1 MTRLTINVDRE
12 KLAADIRE
20 LKSVEPLPTSALRLV
35 NVCKESAVHSNEV
48 ITIIQSEPAIAARVL
63 AVANSPLYGYSRR
76 ISTISHAVVILGIR
90 NISQLALSFAARAAF
105 CGSGQS
111 NEFCTKLY
119 RHSLGCG
126 LMAGHLA
133 EVCDVDEPNH
143 AYLSGLLHDIGK
155 LVLVQLLKDDYVTLA
170 INTPHEQL
178 VQVEDELFGLNHQNV
193 GERCAEKWGFPLDIR
208 KAIGNHHLSDSKSDC
223 GSLMSVVAA
232 ANFLSKSRGIGCLPE
247 QYTAKP
253 LQGNTILSE
262 MNPDELE
269 LLISAARVEYEI
281 LASTR

>member
-1 MTRLTINVDRE
+1 MTKMTLKVDRE

-35 NVCKESAVHSNEV
+35 NICQEADVHSNEV

-90 NISQLALSFAARAAF
+90 NISQLALSFAARSAF

-119 RHSLGCG
+119 KHSLGCG
-126 LMAGHLA
+126 LMASHLA
-133 EVCDVDEPNH
+133 EACDVDEPNH
-143 AYLSGLLHDIGK
+143 AYLAGLLHDIGK
-155 LVLVQLLKDDYVTLA
+155 LVLVQLLKDDYVHLVTS
-170 INTPHEQL
+170 TPQEQL
-178 VQVEDELFGLNHQNV
+178 VDVENEIFGLNHQNV

-208 KAIGNHHLSDSKSDC
+208 KAIGNHHLTDKSPDC

-232 ANFLSKSRGIGCLPE
+232 SNFLCKSRGIGCLPE
-247 QYTAKP
+247 QYTMDP
-253 LQGNTILSE
+253 LQGNGVLSS

-269 LLISAARVEYEI
+269 LLISAARVEYQI
-281 LASTR
+281 LASAR